1 MPVRRTA
8 FHEYH
13 RDAGAKLI
21 DFGGWEMPVQYKGIL
36 EEHAACR
43 ERVGCFD
50 VSHMGEVRFRG
61 PRALDAVNLLV
72 TNDVSKLALGQAMYT
87 AMCNER
93 GGIVDDLI
101 VYRLAD
107 EDVLICVNAA
117 NRAKDYAWM
126 KAHNELG
133 VDIVNESDQ
142 WAQLAIQG
150 RHAIAIGEALLG
162 RSLADVKNY
171 WFTTGTFA
179 GIEGCIVARTGYTG
193 EDGFEVF
200 LPAGA
205 ADVVWTAVHE
215 EGAKYGIADIG
226 LGARDTLR
234 LEMKYCLYG
243 NDITD
248 DTNPLEAGLGW
259 VTKLEKGD
267 FVGRDAILRVK
278 EAGVARRLVGLR
290 VADRIARQHYPVL
303 HEGQVVGEV
312 TSGSRGPSLNENI
325 AIAYVPAGLSKVGTR
340 LEVDVRGKPAAAEV
354 VKTPFYTRPY

>member
-1 MPVRRTA
+1 MPIRRTP
-8 FHEYH
+8 FHEFH

-21 DFGGWEMPVQYKGIL
+21 DFGGWEMPVQYTGIL
-36 EEHAACR
+36 DEHAACR
-43 ERVGCFD
+43 QRVGCFD

-61 PRALDAVNLLV
+61 PQALAAVNHLV
-72 TNDVSKLALGQAMYT
+72 TNDVTKLAFGQAMYT

-101 VYRLAD
+101 VYRIAQ

-126 KAHNELG
+126 VGHNPLG
-133 VDIVNESDQ
+133 ATISNESDQ
-142 WAQLAIQG
+142 WGQLAIQG

-179 GIEGCIVARTGYTG
+179 GVEGCILARTGYTG
-193 EDGFEVF
+193 EDGFEIF

-205 ADVVWTAVHE
+205 ADIVWNAIHS
-215 EGAKYGIADIG
+215 EGAKYGLADIG

-243 NDITD
+243 NDIGD

-267 FVGRDAILRVK
+267 FIGRDAIVAAK
-278 EAGVARRLVGLR
+278 EAGIKRRLVGLR

-303 HEGQVVGEV
+303 SGDTVVGEV
-312 TSGSRGPSLNENI
+312 TSGSRGPSIDQNI
-325 AIAYVPAGLSKVGTR
+325 AIAYVPVELSKVGQALTI
-340 LEVDVRGKPAAAEV
+340 DVRGKPAAAEV